1 MKRIITLGLIAS
13 AFCAQAAFATQCRH
27 QKSGGR
33 YDNTTGNVS
42 VTQTNAPAG
51 AKKPGTK

>member
-27 QKSGGR
+27 QKSVGR
-33 YDNTTGNVS
+33 YDNTTGNVA
-42 VTQTNAPAG
+42 VAQPHTPAV
-51 AKKPGTK
+51 KKPGQK